1 MPKEIIRTDK
11 APGAVGPY
19 SQAIKVGNLLFL
31 SGQVGLDPATGKL
44 AGDDMGTQLEQV
56 IRNITAVLEA
66 AGSSLQQVVKAT
78 VFLYDMDDYA
88 KMNEIYARHFGDNP
102 PARSAVAVDRLP
114 LGALVEIEV
123 IALSE

>member
-44 AGDDMGTQLEQV
+44 AGDDVGTQLEQV
-56 IRNITAVLEA
+56 IRNITTVLEA

-88 KMNEIYARHFGDNP
+88 KMNEIYARHFGANP

>member
-44 AGDDMGTQLEQV
+44 AGDDVGTQLEQV
-56 IRNITAVLEA
+56 IHNITAVLEA

-78 VFLYDMDDYA
+78 VFLYDMDDYPQ
-88 KMNEIYARHFGDNP
+88 MNEIYARHFGANP